1 MKTKSIVFTIKT
13 AYSREK
19 YFLELEEN
27 TEKPWEIKDQIET
40 ALISKMCFCDAYDLV
55 KYKEVDEKYI
65 AKREKAI
72 KELESIINDTCEEY
86 FCCGKEFVTLE
97 ALRDAIRY
105 EKERA
110 NKPTLRE
117 FLDGAKDDYII
128 EIYYGDVQGFAG
140 TYEELKKGNPY
151 VMHEKILSYDAD
163 DNGVTINL

>member
-1 MKTKSIVFTIKT
+1 MNKSIVFTIKT
-13 AYSREK
+13 AYSRER

-40 ALISKMCFCDAYDLV
+40 ALISKMCFCDAHDIV
-55 KYKEVDEKYI
+55 RYKEVDDKYI

-110 NKPTLRE
+110 NKPTLEE
-117 FLDGAKDDYII
+117 FLEGAKSDYII
-128 EIYYGDVQGFAG
+128 EIYFGDIQGFAG

-151 VMHEKILSYDAD
+151 VMHEKVLSYDAD

>member
-40 ALISKMCFCDAYDLV
+40 ALISQMCFCDAYDLV

>member
-1 MKTKSIVFTIKT
+1 MNKSIVFTIKT

-19 YFLELEEN
+19 YFMELKDGQDVE
-27 TEKPWEIKDQIET
+27 DQIDT
-40 ALISKMCFCDAYDLV
+40 ALLRDMCFCDEYKLV

-86 FCCGKEFVTLE
+86 FCCGEEFVTLE

-128 EIYYGDVQGFAG
+128 EIYYGGVQGFTG
-140 TYEELKKGNPY
+140 TYEELKKKKPY
-151 VMHEKILSYDAD
+151 IMHEKILSYDAD
-163 DNGVTINL
+163 DNGVTINI

>member
-1 MKTKSIVFTIKT
+1 MKSIVFTIKT

-40 ALISKMCFCDAYDLV
+40 ALISKMCLCDAYDLV

-72 KELESIINDTCEEY
+72 KELERVINDTCDEY
-86 FCCGKEFVTLE
+86 FCCGEEFVTLE
-97 ALRDAIRY
+97 SLRDAIRY

-110 NKPTLRE
+110 NKPTLEE
-117 FLDGAKDDYII
+117 FLDGAKSDYII
-128 EIYYGDVQGFAG
+128 EIYYGGVQGFTG
-140 TYEELKKGNPY
+140 TYEELKKHKPY
-151 VMHEKILSYDAD
+151 IMHEKVLSYDAD
-163 DNGVTINL
+163 DSGVNIVL

>member
-1 MKTKSIVFTIKT
+1 MNKSIVFTIKT

-19 YFLELEEN
+19 YFLELEDN

-40 ALISKMCFCDAYDLV
+40 ALISKMCFCDGHDLV
-55 KYKEVDEKYI
+55 RYKEVDEKYI

-105 EKERA
+105 EKERT
-110 NKPTLRE
+110 NKPTLE
-117 FLDGAKDDYII
+117 ELLDGAKSDYII
-128 EIYYGDVQGFAG
+128 EIYFGDIQGFSG
-140 TYEELKKGNPY
+140 TYEELKKCKPY
-151 VMHEKILSYDAD
+151 IMHEKVLSYDAD

>member
-1 MKTKSIVFTIKT
+1 MNKSIVFTIKT

-27 TEKPWEIKDQIET
+27 TEKPCEIKDQIET
-40 ALISKMCFCDAYDLV
+40 ALISKMCFCDAYDIV

-72 KELESIINDTCEEY
+72 KELESIINDTCDEY
-86 FCCGKEFVTLE
+86 FCCGEEFVTLE

-110 NKPTLRE
+110 NKPTLEE
-117 FLDGAKDDYII
+117 FLDGAKSDYII
-128 EIYYGDVQGFAG
+128 EIYFGDIQGFSG
-140 TYEELKKGNPY
+140 TYEELKKCKPY
-151 VMHEKILSYDAD
+151 IMHEKVLSYDTN
-163 DNGVTINL
+163 DNGVTINI

>member
-1 MKTKSIVFTIKT
+1 METKSIVFTIKT

-27 TEKPWEIKDQIET
+27 TEKPWEIKDQIDT

-72 KELESIINDTCEEY
+72 KELESIVNDTCDEY
-86 FCCGKEFVTLE
+86 FCCGKDFVTLE

-110 NKPTLRE
+110 NNPTLGE
-117 FLDGAKDDYII
+117 FLDGAKNDYII
-128 EIYYGDVQGFAG
+128 EIYYGDLQGFAG
-140 TYEELKKGNPY
+140 TYEELKKGNPH
-151 VMHEKILSYDAD
+151 VMHEKILSFDEHE
-163 DNGVTINL
+163 NGVTINL

>member
-1 MKTKSIVFTIKT
+1 MNKSIVFTIKT

-19 YFLELEEN
+19 YFLELEKN

-55 KYKEVDEKYI
+55 RYKEVGNEYI

-72 KELESIINDTCEEY
+72 SKLKDLVMTLES
-86 FCCGKEFVTLE
+86 
-97 ALRDAIRY
+97 LRGSIRY

-128 EIYYGDVQGFAG
+128 EIYYGDAQGFAG
-140 TYEELKKGNPY
+140 TYEELKKKKPY
-151 VMHEKILSYDAD
+151 IMHEKVLSYDAD
-163 DNGVTINL
+163 DNGVNIVIG

>member
-1 MKTKSIVFTIKT
+1 MNKSIVFTIKT

-19 YFLELEEN
+19 YFMELKDGQDVE
-27 TEKPWEIKDQIET
+27 DQIDT
-40 ALISKMCFCDAYDLV
+40 ALLRDMCFCDEYQLV

-86 FCCGKEFVTLE
+86 FCCGEEFVTLE

-128 EIYYGDVQGFAG
+128 EIYYGGVQGFTG
-140 TYEELKKGNPY
+140 TYEELKKKKPY
-151 VMHEKILSYDAD
+151 IMHEKILSYDAD
-163 DNGVTINL
+163 DNGVTINI

>member
-1 MKTKSIVFTIKT
+1 MNKSIVFTIKT

-40 ALISKMCFCDAYDLV
+40 ALISKMCFCDRYDLV
-55 KYKEVDEKYI
+55 RYKEVDEKYI

-72 KELESIINDTCEEY
+72 KELESIINDTCDEY
-86 FCCGKEFVTLE
+86 FCCGEEFVTLE
-97 ALRDAIRY
+97 SLRDAIRY

-110 NKPTLRE
+110 NKPTLEE
-117 FLDGAKDDYII
+117 FLDGAKSDYII
-128 EIYYGDVQGFAG
+128 EIYFGDIQGFAG

-151 VMHEKILSYDAD
+151 VMHEKVLSYDAD

>member
-1 MKTKSIVFTIKT
+1 MNKSIVFTIKT

-19 YFLELEEN
+19 YFMELKDGQDVE
-27 TEKPWEIKDQIET
+27 DQIDT
-40 ALISKMCFCDAYDLV
+40 ALLRDMCFCDEYKLV

-110 NKPTLRE
+110 NKPTLEE
-117 FLDGAKDDYII
+117 FLDGAKSDYII
-128 EIYYGDVQGFAG
+128 EIYFGDIQGFSG
-140 TYEELKKGNPY
+140 TYEELKKKKPY

-163 DNGVTINL
+163 DNRVIIKL

>member
-1 MKTKSIVFTIKT
+1 MKSIVFTIKT

-65 AKREKAI
+65 AKRERALSKLKDLAG
-72 KELESIINDTCEEY
+72 ETFEDGYPCWEY
-86 FCCGKEFVTLE
+86 MTLE

-117 FLDGAKDDYII
+117 FLDGARDDYII
-128 EIYYGDVQGFAG
+128 EIYYGDIQGFAG

-151 VMHEKILSYDAD
+151 VMNEKILSYDAD

>member
-1 MKTKSIVFTIKT
+1 MNKSIVFTIKT

-19 YFLELEEN
+19 YFMELEEN

-86 FCCGKEFVTLE
+86 FCCGKDYVTLE
-97 ALRDAIRY
+97 SLRDAIRY
-105 EKERA
+105 EKEIVIF
-110 NKPTLRE
+110 N
-117 FLDGAKDDYII
+117 I
-128 EIYYGDVQGFAG
+128 
-140 TYEELKKGNPY
+140 
-151 VMHEKILSYDAD
+151 
-163 DNGVTINL
+163 

>member
-1 MKTKSIVFTIKT
+1 MNKSIVFTIKT

-19 YFLELEEN
+19 YFLELNEGTEN
-27 TEKPWEIKDQIET
+27 PWEIKDQIET

-86 FCCGKEFVTLE
+86 FCCGEEFVTLE
-97 ALRDAIRY
+97 ALRDSIRY
-105 EKERA
+105 EEERQ

-117 FLDGAKDDYII
+117 FLDGAEDDYII
-128 EIYYGDVQGFAG
+128 EIYYGETQGFSG
-140 TYEELKKGNPY
+140 TYEELKKHKPY
-151 VMHEKILSYDAD
+151 IMHEKVLSYDAD
-163 DNGVTINL
+163 DSGVNINL